1 MFKIFKPIIHVD
13 RLNTKSK
20 SESQIPK
27 KLMNNSIDD
36 EMYQR
41 LREASCGRQDGENL
55 HSYMLS
61 KLENRKKNV
70 EKRYCNKRGKI
81 FVRTFFTL
89 KYWQQRI
96 YDKIRL
102 LSHIVESRQSFRRKK
117 K

>member
-1 MFKIFKPIIHVD
+1 
-13 RLNTKSK
+13 
-20 SESQIPK
+20 
-27 KLMNNSIDD
+27 
-36 EMYQR
+36 MYQR

-89 KYWQQRI
+89 KYWQQRM

-102 LSHIVESRQSFRRKK
+102 LSHIVESRQSFKRKK
-117 K
+117 KIGKQRSCIV